1 MSTHRVTL
9 ELPAASYR
17 NLRKMVESGEYASES
32 EAVAEVL
39 LNIGLEPAPTI
50 DDSAFE
56 RWMRSEVLPADDEL
70 EANPESGL
78 SPEQLNAS
86 LDAARLARNSPR

>member
-17 NLRKMVESGEYASES
+17 NLRRMVESGEYASES
-32 EAVAEVL
+32 EAVADVL
-39 LNIGLEPAPTI
+39 LDLGLGPAPKAG
-50 DDSAFE
+50 DEVFD
-56 RWMRSEVLPADDEL
+56 RWMREEVLPADDEL
-70 EANPESGL
+70 MANPESGL

-86 LDAARLARNSPR
+86 LAAARLTRHSAR